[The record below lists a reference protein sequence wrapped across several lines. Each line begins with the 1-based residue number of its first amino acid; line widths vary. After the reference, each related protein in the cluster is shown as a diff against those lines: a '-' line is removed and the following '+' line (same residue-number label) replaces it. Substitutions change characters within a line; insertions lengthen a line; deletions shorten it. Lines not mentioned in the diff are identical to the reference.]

1 MIRKEGGFF
10 FQLCEGGSAVVTLVM
25 MTMRIMRGNKK
36 DADDKEVLHWLYMF
50 VCIAT
55 LHLQLLHPKWSQRT
69 TTNGQASTIAYNRT
83 CNVKYGT

>member
-36 DADDKEVLHWLYMF
+36 DADDKEVLHWLYLTCLY
-50 VCIAT
+50 VEEHYLCSCCIPSGPNE
-55 LHLQLLHPKWSQRT
+55 LQQMDKQVL
-69 TTNGQASTIAYNRT
+69 
-83 CNVKYGT
+83 